1 MGRPGPQKHAHIA
14 RLAEVLAVP
23 YISMGALLRQELN
36 PASQLYR
43 KVGGSCSPVRYEKLE
58 NFCKLMDF
66 VIDSAPPELRQEAH
80 FSMVDRMK
88 HRVEKSAFW
97 GHLLRHVMQQGRR
110 TWEFFDLLLS
120 PASKIL
126 NTWFESEVLKAT
138 LATDAVIGAMTG
150 VHTPGSGY
158 VLLHHVMGET
168 GGQRGVWAY
177 ASCFDSLRRLLFL
190 LNLLVSMLGLGLNE
204 EVRPN
209 MDSKTKFSD
218 VKGVDEAK
226 AELEEIVHY
235 LRDPKA
241 ALEEILYQFEEKLQ
255 AEREEAARKQE
266 ELQAQLQAQQAA
278 LEENQSLL
286 RQAQEEVK
294 GMHTKFEETNELL
307 RAVLKLQKD

>member
-1 MGRPGPQKHAHIA
+1 MDPLFFSGRMSSLEEPLGLGDLPKLSINKLGRFVSLGA
-14 RLAEVLAVP
+14 RRP
-23 YISMGALLRQELN
+23 
-36 PASQLYR
+36 PAAADDHSTG
-43 KVGGSCSPVRYEKLE
+43 K
-58 NFCKLMDF
+58 
-66 VIDSAPPELRQEAH
+66 
-80 FSMVDRMK
+80 
-88 HRVEKSAFW
+88 
-97 GHLLRHVMQQGRR
+97 
-110 TWEFFDLLLS
+110 EFFDLLLS

-138 LATDAVIGAMTG
+138 LATDAVIGAM
-150 VHTPGSGY
+150 
-158 VLLHHVMGET
+158 VLDMFSYTMSWG
-168 GGQRGVWAY
+168 
-177 ASCFDSLRRLLFL
+177 RLV
-190 LNLLVSMLGLGLNE
+190 VSVVFGRLGLNE

-235 LRDPKA
+235 LRDPKS

-266 ELQAQLQAQQAA
+266 ELQAQLQAQHAA

-294 GMHTKFEETNELL
+294 GMHTKFEETNALL